1 MAAIGHP
8 GPVTSVVY
16 ATDGSTITTSTDRTG
31 RVWDTETGEEL
42 HILQGHNDEV
52 LAAAYSDDGATLT
65 SVGRDGA
72 ILVWRLG

>member
-8 GPVTSVVY
+8 CPVTSVVY

-42 HILQGHNDEV
+42 HTLQGHERRGPGRGV
-52 LAAAYSDDGATLT
+52 LRRRS
-65 SVGRDGA
+65 RP
-72 ILVWRLG
+72 

>member
-1 MAAIGHP
+1 MTPRPARN
-8 GPVTSVVY
+8 
-16 ATDGSTITTSTDRTG
+16 STPSR
-31 RVWDTETGEEL
+31 DT
-42 HILQGHNDEV
+42 NDEV